1 METTST
7 RNEENKIALT
17 VTFAAEE
24 VQKHIDAAYR
34 QAAKVR
40 IPGFRPGKA
49 PRKVLENHYGGKEY
63 FQAEATDDLM
73 RQSLPLAIDS
83 QGHVPLNKPE
93 IGDLDLVEEGK
104 EYSYTAT
111 FTVRPVLGLSSYE
124 PVQIELP
131 DEEPTTD
138 EIDQQVDVMLGY
150 YVDFSDVTDRA
161 VEAGDFLM
169 LETEITSDGER
180 IESMSG
186 DSIPHNLGSGN
197 MPEDF
202 DNQLLGME
210 IGQTKEFDLSFAGG
224 EGNLVDEDKQAHAV
238 VTVKAIQSRQ
248 KPELTDEFVKERLEL
263 DSVEEFRTRIADS
276 MRARKKSDLASLKER
291 LISAELAERLNGEP
305 SELLITETE
314 QGIYRD
320 FFNTLQRSNQTL
332 DTFLSNANISPE
344 DFRDDIHRQATEVA
358 AEALAFD
365 AFARHLALEVTEDE
379 LREEFKLSGA
389 EDPEALFA
397 QWESNGR
404 LSEVRE
410 GILRSK
416 AARHVTEAAEVF
428 EPGKKPAAKKAA
440 AKKAAGKAAAGKDA
454 GSDKAAKG
462 EDADEG
468 GAGAGKAAEGEAA
481 ADAGD
486 AKTAAKAAHR
496 TSSTDKEQ
504 DKKKMATDS
513 DIKSEKADN

>member
-24 VQKHIDAAYR
+24 VQKHIDAAYK

-83 QGHVPLNKPE
+83 QGYVPLNKPE

-111 FTVRPVLGLSSYE
+111 FTVLPVLDLSSYD

-138 EIDQQVDVMLGY
+138 EIDQQVDVMLDY
-150 YVDFSDVTDRA
+150 YIDFSDVTDRA

-169 LETEITSDGER
+169 LETEMTSDGER

-197 MPEDF
+197 MPKDF

-238 VTVKAIQSRQ
+238 VTVKGIQSRQ
-248 KPELTDEFVKERLEL
+248 KPELTDEFVKEWLEF
-263 DSVEEFRTRIADS
+263 DSVDEFRTRIADS
-276 MRARKKSDLASLKER
+276 LRARKKSELASLKER

-305 SELLITETE
+305 SDLLITETE

-410 GILRSK
+410 GILRTK
-416 AARHVTEAAEVF
+416 AARAVAEAAEVF

-440 AKKAAGKAAAGKDA
+440 AKKATGKAAAGKDA
-454 GSDKAAKG
+454 GS
-462 EDADEG
+462 
-468 GAGAGKAAEGEAA
+468 GKAAQGGAA

-486 AKTAAKAAHR
+486 AKTAAKVAHR

-504 DKKKMATDS
+504 DEKKTATDS
-513 DIKSEKADN
+513 GAKAKKADN